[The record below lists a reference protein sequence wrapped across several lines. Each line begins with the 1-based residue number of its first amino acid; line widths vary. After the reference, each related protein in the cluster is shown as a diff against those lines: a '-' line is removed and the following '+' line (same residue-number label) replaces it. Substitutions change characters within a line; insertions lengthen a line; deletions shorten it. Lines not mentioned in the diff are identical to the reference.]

1 MFVRAFALVVAALC
15 LATPSYAIT
24 RSWTGAVSDAWSEPG
39 NWAPAGVPASVD
51 ALIFPAGVT
60 RTVMNNDLPAGTS
73 VGPMDFRTSY
83 TLNGNPLT
91 VTGNLTFDQSTYP
104 HFTCNVDLVLGADVT
119 LGAAIVS
126 DYHGAIDVNGHV
138 LTIDSYNTALHGAL
152 DGSGT
157 IDVRGSGITI
167 DGNGSFS
174 GNALGTIDLLG
185 ALPGASFQGSLSG
198 HGTAGPATVQ
208 VLYLGSKT
216 PCCGDSHATGT
227 LQTKSISIAAA
238 LYADLVPAG
247 TSDRLQVTGSVTLA
261 SPTLSLSVPSG
272 SISSGQAFTLIDND
286 GSDAIAGTFA
296 GLAEGAQLAL
306 PGGTVTISYV
316 GGDGND
322 VVLSTAGASRSWTG
336 ANSALWSDPNNWSPA
351 GVPSAGEALIF
362 PVGAV
367 RTTMTNDLAG
377 AVAGPMDFR
386 ASYTLNGNPLTL
398 TGDLTFDQSTYPHFT
413 CNVDLELGANVSLGA
428 AIASTY
434 HGAIDVNGYTLGV
447 HSYNTTIAGPI
458 VGSGAIV
465 EDSTGLTITSS
476 GSFSG
481 SITGGIN
488 LIGAMPNASFTG
500 RLAGN
505 GTLGAVTATGT
516 LFPGDTPQCCA
527 DSHAVG
533 TLHTQS
539 LSLGGMTFFDLVPGG
554 ASDALAVTGTVTI
567 SAASLRL
574 TLLGGALAGQS
585 FTLIENDGSDAVS
598 GTFAGLP
605 EGAQIALPGGSVTI
619 SYAGGDGNDV
629 VVTAIGGSKS
639 WTGAN
644 SGLWSDPGNW
654 SPASIPT
661 AGEPL
666 LFPQGSANRTMT
678 NDLPAGTSVGPMR
691 FEASSTLGGN
701 ALTLTGDLSFDG
713 MVPFVA
719 NLDLTLGAD
728 VRLGAAVTSAYNGSI
743 DVGSH
748 TLTIDSYNT
757 TVNGALAGNGA
768 IVVTGVG
775 TTFAGSGAFSGTIRG
790 TVDVTG
796 SLPNATV
803 IGPLSGNGTVGA
815 ATVDGALIL
824 GANPPC
830 CGDAHDIG
838 TLHTQSISID
848 GRFHANLVSGGTSDL
863 LQVTGAVTLGN
874 VALRLNVPTGSP
886 TAGETFTIIDND
898 GNDAVNGTF
907 AGQPEH
913 SIVDLAPW
921 KFRISYAG
929 GDGNDVVLTAI
940 EPTEIETEQNA
951 ASTQFGEEAT
961 FSVRVVAREG
971 VPNGSVTFTD
981 NGAPL
986 QTLPLVNGTAS
997 LAATF
1002 EPGVHALA
1010 AVYDGAPLFA
1020 PSAASLTHEVLRGKT
1035 TADVTAPAAPLVYG
1049 DPLALS
1055 VAVRPVAP
1063 ASGTPTGSIT
1073 IDGVGSAA
1081 LSNGNA
1087 SFSAVL
1093 LDAGTHTIA
1102 AAYAGDARFD
1112 GSSAGTTVTVLKA
1125 PTVTAAVASDQL
1137 LAVDVTAA
1145 ERPSLDVSGG
1155 VVTVSENGTVI
1166 AQQAVVGGAVVVD
1179 LSALPTGE
1187 HRLDV
1192 AFLGSGNFEPSSTSV
1207 DYAAGPP
1214 QVSVRDVVVIEG
1226 NSGETN
1232 VTLSVELSSSTM
1244 DAVLVAYATEDG
1256 TASSGSDYTAAS
1268 GTLTFAPG
1276 ETVKRVA
1283 LRLAGDATSEEDETF
1298 AVRLASPVNATLG
1311 RSRANV
1317 QIVNDDLTYRAA
1329 MNLPYGNG
1337 LTLDLYTPSE
1347 GTGPFP
1353 LIVWVPGAD
1362 AYDAEGPVPAAL
1374 RQTGRGFAV
1383 AVVRYRPV
1391 YVARF
1396 PAQLD
1401 DLRNAI
1407 AWLRAN
1413 AGALLLSTDRIVA
1426 WGSSAGAHLAS
1437 LLGTMNDGSVQAVIA
1452 WGGASD
1458 LLRLQSDAAASGCRP
1473 SFDERTS
1480 PQSQLL
1486 GCALQNCPRSATDAS
1501 PLSHVTPDDPPFL
1514 LVHATGDCVVPSAQS
1529 TRLYDALRASGVG
1542 ATLRLLDAPGVT
1554 EADAFL
1560 DAQLKSRRKQRAVR

>member
-1 MFVRAFALVVAALC
+1 MFARAFALVVAVLC
-15 LATPSYAIT
+15 LTTPSYAIT

-39 NWAPAGVPASVD
+39 NWSPAGVPASVD
-51 ALIFPAGVT
+51 LLVFPAGVT

-91 VTGNLTFDQSTYP
+91 LTGNLTFDQSNYP
-104 HFTCNVDLVLGADVT
+104 HFICNVDLDLGADVT

-126 DYHGAIDVNGHV
+126 DYNGAIDVNGHT
-138 LTIDSYNTALHGAL
+138 LGIQSYNTTIAGPIE
-152 DGSGT
+152 GSGAIVENNMGVT
-157 IDVRGSGITI
+157 VTSS
-167 DGNGSFS
+167 GSFS
-174 GNALGTIDLLG
+174 GPIWGNLNLVGSMPNASLTGTLAGNGTLG
-185 ALPGASFQGSLSG
+185 AVTTGRLFLGA
-198 HGTAGPATVQ
+198 TP
-208 VLYLGSKT
+208 
-216 PCCGDSHATGT
+216 PCCGDTHAIGT
-227 LQTKSISIAAA
+227 LQTQSISITGMA
-238 LYADLVPAG
+238 YFDLVPGG
-247 TSDRLQVTGSVTLA
+247 TSDRLEVAGSVTLGG
-261 SPTLSLSVPSG
+261 STLNLTVPGGSLT
-272 SISSGQAFTLIDND
+272 SGQTFTLIAND
-286 GSDAIAGTFA
+286 GSDAVAGTFA
-296 GLAEGAQLAL
+296 GLAEGGQIAL
-306 PGGTVTISYV
+306 PGASVTISYV

-322 VVLSTAGASRSWTG
+322 VVLTTASASKSWTG
-336 ANSALWSDPNNWSPA
+336 ANSALWSDPANWSPA
-351 GVPSAGEALIF
+351 GVPAAGEALIF
-362 PVGAV
+362 PTGVAN
-367 RTTMTNDLAG
+367 TTMTNDLSGITAG
-377 AVAGPMDFR
+377 AIDFR
-386 ASYTLNGNPLTL
+386 ASYTLNGNPVTL
-398 TGDLTFDQSTYPHFT
+398 TGDLTFASTATFV
-413 CNVDLELGANVSLGA
+413 CNVGLVLGANVQIDGLNT
-428 AIASTY
+428 STY
-434 HGAIDVNGYTLGV
+434 NGAIDVNGHTLSVRG
-447 HSYNTTIAGPI
+447 YNTTIAGALN
-458 VGSGAIV
+458 GSGAVV
-465 EDSTGLTITSS
+465 ENGVGVTITSS

-481 SITGGIN
+481 TITGNSVN
-488 LIGAMPNASFTG
+488 LVGAMPNANFTG
-500 RLAGN
+500 TLSGAGAM
-505 GTLGAVTATGT
+505 GAVTASGP
-516 LFPGDTPQCCA
+516 LYLGAKLPCCGDT
-527 DSHAVG
+527 HAVG
-533 TLHTQS
+533 TLQTKSITIGNSTH
-539 LSLGGMTFFDLVPGG
+539 FDLVPGG
-554 ASDALAVTGTVTI
+554 TSDLLQVEGTVTLG
-567 SAASLRL
+567 AASLHL
-574 TLLGGALAGQS
+574 TVISGSVAGQS
-585 FTLIENDGSDAVS
+585 FTLIENDGSDPIA

-629 VVTAIGGSKS
+629 VVTATGASKA

-654 SPASIPT
+654 SPAGIPT

-666 LFPQGSANRTMT
+666 LFPHGFINRTMT

-691 FEASSTLGGN
+691 FEAPATLSGN
-701 ALTLTGDLSFDG
+701 ALTLTGDLSFD
-713 MVPFVA
+713 MTAAPFVVD
-719 NLDLTLGAD
+719 LDLVLGAD
-728 VRLGAAVTSAYNGSI
+728 VRLGATSTSSYNGAI
-743 DVGSH
+743 GVGSH
-748 TLTIDSYNT
+748 TLTVDSYNT
-757 TVNGALAGNGA
+757 TFNGPLTGDGA

-775 TTFAGSGAFSGTIRG
+775 MTFTGSGAFSGAIRG

-803 IGPLSGNGTVGA
+803 VGPLSGNGTVGA
-815 ATVDGALIL
+815 ATVDRALIL
-824 GANPPC
+824 GANLPC
-830 CGDAHDIG
+830 CGDAHGIG

-848 GRFHANLVSGGTSDL
+848 GRFHADLVSGGTSDRL
-863 LQVTGAVTLGN
+863 AVTGAVTLGN
-874 VALRLNVPTGSP
+874 VALQLNVLTGSP
-886 TAGETFTIIDND
+886 AAGETFTIIDND
-898 GNDAVNGTF
+898 GSDAVSGTF

-921 KFRISYAG
+921 KFRITYVG

-971 VPNGSVTFTD
+971 VPNGSVTITD

-1035 TADVTAPAAPLVYG
+1035 TADVTASATPLVYG

-1073 IDGVGSAA
+1073 IDGVGSAV

-1087 SFSAVL
+1087 SFSAVV

-1112 GSSAGTTVTVLKA
+1112 GSSSAATVTVLKA
-1125 PTVTAAVASDQL
+1125 PTVTASVASDHL
-1137 LAVDVTAA
+1137 LTVDVTA
-1145 ERPSLDVSGG
+1145 ERPSLDVTG
-1155 VVTVSENGTVI
+1155 VVSVSENGTVI
-1166 AQQAVVGGAVVVD
+1166 AQQAIAGGAVVLD

-1187 HRLDV
+1187 HHLDV
-1192 AFLGSGNFEPSSTSV
+1192 AFLGGNNFEASSTTV
-1207 DYAAGPP
+1207 EYAAGPP
-1214 QVSVRDVVVIEG
+1214 QLSVRDVVAIEG
-1226 NSGETN
+1226 NSGDTD
-1232 VTLSVELSSSTM
+1232 VTLSVELSSATM
-1244 DAVLVAYATEDG
+1244 DAVIVGYTTEDG
-1256 TASSGSDYTAAS
+1256 TANSGADYTAAS

-1276 ETVKRVA
+1276 ETVKSVA
-1283 LRLAGDATSEEDETF
+1283 LRIAGDATSEDDETF

-1347 GTGPFP
+1347 GKGPFP

-1362 AYDAEGPVPAAL
+1362 TYDAEGPVPAAL

-1391 YVARF
+1391 HVARF

-1401 DLRNAI
+1401 DLRSAI

-1413 AGALLLSTDRIVA
+1413 ASSLQLSTDRIAA

-1437 LLGTMNDGSVQAVIA
+1437 LLGTMNDGSVQAVVA

-1458 LLRLQSDAAASGCRP
+1458 LLHLQSDAAASGCRP
-1473 SFDERTS
+1473 TFDERTS

-1486 GCALQNCPRSATDAS
+1486 GCALQSCPQSATDAS

-1514 LVHATGDCVVPSAQS
+1514 LVHAAEDCVVPSAQS
-1529 TRLYDALRASGVG
+1529 TRFYDALRAAGVS
-1542 ATLRLLDAPGVT
+1542 ATLRLLDAPSVT

-1560 DAQLKSRRKQRAVR
+1560 DAQLKTRRKQRAVR